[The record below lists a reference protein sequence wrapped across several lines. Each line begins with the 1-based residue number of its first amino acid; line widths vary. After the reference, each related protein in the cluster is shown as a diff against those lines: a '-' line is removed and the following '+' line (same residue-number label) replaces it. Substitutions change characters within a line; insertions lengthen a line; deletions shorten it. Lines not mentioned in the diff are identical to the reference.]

1 MKQWSVF
8 ETEIDKIPDFN
19 KKGEENMERIQDAE
33 IIEPVLTFEPF
44 AEEEKKEEVVVKEE
58 KVEISPVEK
67 EMQEL
72 QLTEAEKKMVADFSS
87 KIDLK
92 NTNLVLQYGSGAQ
105 KKIADFS
112 ETALDSVRTKDLGEV
127 GELLTSVVAEL
138 KCFDEEEQKGFFGL
152 FKKAG
157 NSIESMKAK
166 YGKAEANVSTMV
178 EVLEGHQVQL
188 MKDTAMLDKMYEINK
203 NYFKELNMYIIAG
216 KKKIEQVETVD
227 LPALI
232 EKAQKSGLQEDA
244 QEVSDTKA
252 MLDRFEKKIH
262 DLELTKAISLQMA
275 PQIRLIQNNDTV
287 MAEKIQSTLV
297 NTIPL
302 WKSQMV
308 LALGMSHS
316 VEAAKAQQAVTD
328 ITNELLRKNAAV
340 LQQSTMET
348 ARAAEKS
355 IVDIGTLTET
365 NQMLIQTLDEVVQIQ
380 AEGKEKRRQAEAEL
394 LRIENELKNRLLQMR
409 G

>member
-1 MKQWSVF
+1 MEK
-8 ETEIDKIPDFN
+8 FN
-19 KKGEENMERIQDAE
+19 DAE
-33 IIEPVLTFEPF
+33 IMETVLTFEPF
-44 AEEEKKEEVVVKEE
+44 AEEVKDDNM
-58 KVEISPVEK
+58 VEQKAELSEVEK
-67 EMQEL
+67 EMENL

-92 NTNLVLQYGSGAQ
+92 NTNLVLQYGAGAQ

-127 GELLTSVVAEL
+127 GQLLSGVVAEL
-138 KCFDEEEQKGFFGL
+138 KCFNEEEQKGFLGL
-152 FKKAG
+152 FKKAN
-157 NSIESMKAK
+157 NSIETMKAK
-166 YGKAEANVSTMV
+166 YGKAEANVNTMV

-203 NYFKELNMYIIAG
+203 NYFKELNMYILAG
-216 KKKIEQVETVD
+216 KDKIEQVKNIE

-232 EKAQKSGLQEDA
+232 DKAQKSGLQEDA
-244 QEVSDTKA
+244 QEVNDMKA
-252 MLDRFEKKIH
+252 MVDRFEKKIH

-275 PQIRLIQNNDTV
+275 PQIRLIQSNDTV

-308 LALGMSHS
+308 LALGMNRS

-328 ITNELLRKNAAV
+328 VTNELLKKNAAM
-340 LQQSTMET
+340 LHQSTVET
-348 ARAAEKS
+348 AKASEKS
-355 IVDIGTLTET
+355 IVDINTLTET
-365 NQMLIQTLDEVVQIQ
+365 NKLLIQTLDEVMQIQ
-380 AEGKEKRRQAEAEL
+380 AEGKEKRKQAEIEL
-394 LRIENELKNRLLQMR
+394 NRIENDLKNRLLEMR

>member
-1 MKQWSVF
+1 
-8 ETEIDKIPDFN
+8 
-19 KKGEENMERIQDAE
+19 MERIQDAE
-33 IIEPVLTFEPF
+33 IMEPVLTFEPF
-44 AEEEKKEEVVVKEE
+44 EEEVKESPIVEEKNEISEVKKEMEN
-58 KVEISPVEK
+58 
-67 EMQEL
+67 L
-72 QLTEAEKKMVADFSS
+72 RLTDAEKKMVADFSS

-112 ETALDSVRTKDLGEV
+112 ESALDNVRSKDLGEV
-127 GELLTSVVAEL
+127 GSLLTNVVAEL
-138 KCFDEEEQKGFFGL
+138 KCFDEEEQKGFLGL
-152 FKKAG
+152 FKKAS

-166 YGKAEANVSTMV
+166 YGKAEANVNTMV

-203 NYFKELNMYIIAG
+203 NYFKELNMYILAG
-216 KKKIEQVETVD
+216 KDKIEQVKNVE
-227 LPALI
+227 LPSLM
-232 EKAQKSGLQEDA
+232 EKAQNSGLAEDA
-244 QEVSDTKA
+244 QEVNDMKS

-275 PQIRLIQNNDTV
+275 PQIRLIQNNDTI

-308 LALGMSHS
+308 LALGMNRS

-328 ITNELLRKNAAV
+328 VTNELLRKNAAV
-340 LQQSTMET
+340 LHQSTIET
-348 ARAAEKS
+348 AKASEKS
-355 IVDIGTLTET
+355 IVDINTLTET
-365 NQMLIQTLDEVVQIQ
+365 NQLLIQTLDEVVQIQ
-380 AEGKEKRRQAEAEL
+380 AEGKEKRRQAEIEL
-394 LRIENELKNRLLQMR
+394 NRIESDLKNRLLQMR

>member
-1 MKQWSVF
+1 M
-8 ETEIDKIPDFN
+8 DK
-19 KKGEENMERIQDAE
+19 MLDAE

-44 AEEEKKEEVVVKEE
+44 AEETKAEIVVEEKTEVSNVKKEMEA
-58 KVEISPVEK
+58 
-67 EMQEL
+67 L
-72 QLTEAEKKMVADFSS
+72 QLTEAEKRMVADFSS

-112 ETALDSVRTKDLGEV
+112 ESALDNVRNKDLGEV
-127 GELLTSVVAEL
+127 GELLSSVVAEL
-138 KCFDEEEQKGFFGL
+138 KCFDEEEQKGFLGI
-152 FKKAG
+152 FKKAS
-157 NSIESMKAK
+157 NSIETMKAK
-166 YGKAEANVSTMV
+166 YGKAEANVNTMV

-203 NYFKELNMYIIAG
+203 NYFKELNMYILAG
-216 KKKIEQVETVD
+216 KDKIEQVKNVE
-227 LPALI
+227 LPALM

-244 QEVSDTKA
+244 QEVNDMKA
-252 MLDRFEKKIH
+252 MVDRFEKKIH

-275 PQIRLIQNNDTV
+275 PQIRLIQSNDTV

-308 LALGMSHS
+308 LALGMNRS
-316 VEAAKAQQAVTD
+316 VEAAKAQQEVTD
-328 ITNELLRKNAAV
+328 VTNELLKRNAAM
-340 LQQSTMET
+340 LHQSTVET
-348 ARAAEKS
+348 AKASEKS
-355 IVDIGTLTET
+355 IVDINTLTET
-365 NQMLIQTLDEVVQIQ
+365 NKLLIQTLDEVMQIQ
-380 AEGKEKRRQAEAEL
+380 AEGKEKRKKAEIEL
-394 LRIENELKNRLLQMR
+394 NRIENDLKTRLLEMR

>member
-1 MKQWSVF
+1 MEKIQD
-8 ETEIDKIPDFN
+8 TEIWESKPT
-19 KKGEENMERIQDAE
+19 
-33 IIEPVLTFEPF
+33 LTFEPF
-44 AEEEKKEEVVVKEE
+44 ETEPAQVVVPEKKEELLSYEQ
-58 KVEISPVEK
+58 
-67 EMQEL
+67 EMNQL
-72 QLTEAEKKMVADFSS
+72 QLTTEEKKMVQEFSE

-92 NTNLVLQYGSGAQ
+92 NSALVLQYGSGAQ

-112 ETALDSVRTKDLGEV
+112 ESALSNVRTKDLGEV
-127 GELLTSVVAEL
+127 GNLLADVVTEL
-138 KCFDEEEQKGFFGL
+138 KEFDAEETKGFFGI

-166 YGKAEANVSTMV
+166 YGKAEANVNAMV
-178 EVLEGHQVQL
+178 QVLEGHQVQL
-188 MKDTAMLDKMYEINK
+188 LKDTAMLDKMYEINK

-216 KKKIEQVETVD
+216 KQKIEEVEKHE
-227 LPALI
+227 LPMLMERA
-232 EKAQKSGLQEDA
+232 AKSGLAEDA
-244 QEVSDTKA
+244 QEVNDTKA

-275 PQIRLIQNNDTV
+275 PQIRLIQNNDTI

-308 LALGMSHS
+308 LALGMNRS

-328 ITNELLRKNAAV
+328 VTNELLRKNAAI
-340 LQQSTMET
+340 LQQSTIET
-348 ARAAEKS
+348 ARASERS
-355 IVDIGTLTET
+355 IVNIETLTET
-365 NQMLIQTLDEVVQIQ
+365 NQLLISTLDEVLKIQ
-380 AEGKEKRRQAEAEL
+380 AEGKEKRKQAEVEL
-394 LRIENELKNRLLQMR
+394 HRIENDLKNRLLEMR

>member
-1 MKQWSVF
+1 
-8 ETEIDKIPDFN
+8 
-19 KKGEENMERIQDAE
+19 MERIQNAE
-33 IIEPVLTFEPF
+33 IKEPVLTFEPF
-44 AEEEKKEEVVVKEE
+44 EEEKEMVVTEEKKEISAVK
-58 KVEISPVEK
+58 K
-67 EMQEL
+67 EMENL

-92 NTNLVLQYGSGAQ
+92 NTNLVLQYGAGAQ

-112 ETALDSVRTKDLGEV
+112 ESALDNVRSKDLGEV

-138 KCFDEEEQKGFFGL
+138 KCFDEEEQKGFLGL

-166 YGKAEANVSTMV
+166 YGKAEANVNTMA
-178 EVLEGHQVQL
+178 EVLEGHQIQL

-203 NYFKELNMYIIAG
+203 NYFKELNMYILAG
-216 KKKIEQVETVD
+216 KDKIEQVKMVE
-227 LPALI
+227 LPALM
-232 EKAQKSGLQEDA
+232 EKAQNSGLAEDA
-244 QEVSDTKA
+244 QEVNDMNA

-262 DLELTKAISLQMA
+262 DLELTKTISLQMA
-275 PQIRLIQNNDTV
+275 PQIRLIQSNDTI

-308 LALGMSHS
+308 LALGMNRS

-328 ITNELLRKNAAV
+328 VTNELLRKNAAV
-340 LQQSTMET
+340 LHQSTIET
-348 ARAAEKS
+348 AKASEKS
-355 IVDIGTLTET
+355 IVDINTLTET
-365 NQMLIQTLDEVVQIQ
+365 NQLLIQTLDEVVQIQ
-380 AEGKEKRRQAEAEL
+380 AEGKEKRKQAEIEL
-394 LRIENELKNRLLQMR
+394 NRIENDLKNRLLQMR

>member
-1 MKQWSVF
+1 
-8 ETEIDKIPDFN
+8 
-19 KKGEENMERIQDAE
+19 MERIQDVE
-33 IIEPVLTFEPF
+33 IMEPVLTFEPF

-58 KVEISPVEK
+58 KAEISLVEK

-72 QLTEAEKKMVADFSS
+72 QLTDAEKKMVADFSS

-112 ETALDSVRTKDLGEV
+112 ESALDSVRTKDLGEV
-127 GELLTSVVAEL
+127 GELLTNVVAEL

-152 FKKAG
+152 FKRAG

-166 YGKAEANVSTMV
+166 YGKAEANVNTMV

-203 NYFKELNMYIIAG
+203 NYFKELNMYILAG
-216 KKKIEQVETVD
+216 KKKMEEVRTVE
-227 LPALI
+227 LPALM
-232 EKAQKSGLQEDA
+232 EKARQSGLAEDA
-244 QEVSDTKA
+244 QEVNDMQA
-252 MLDRFEKKIH
+252 MVDRFEKKIH
-262 DLELTKAISLQMA
+262 DLELTKTISLQMA
-275 PQIRLIQNNDTV
+275 PQIRLIQSNDTI

-308 LALGMSHS
+308 LALGMNRS

-328 ITNELLRKNAAV
+328 VTNELLRKNAAV
-340 LQQSTMET
+340 LHQSTIET
-348 ARAAEKS
+348 AKASEKS
-355 IVDIGTLTET
+355 IVDIAALTET
-365 NQMLIQTLDEVVQIQ
+365 NQLLIQTLDEVVQIQ

-394 LRIENELKNRLLQMR
+394 VRIENDLKNKLLQMR

>member
-1 MKQWSVF
+1 MEKITN
-8 ETEIDKIPDFN
+8 TEVLESTPT
-19 KKGEENMERIQDAE
+19 
-33 IIEPVLTFEPF
+33 LTFEPF
-44 AEEEKKEEVVVKEE
+44 QEQETPVVQEKKEEIVPQVKEMAEIQLTEEEKKMV
-58 KVEISPVEK
+58 
-67 EMQEL
+67 QE
-72 QLTEAEKKMVADFSS
+72 FSE

-92 NTNLVLQYGSGAQ
+92 NSALILQYGAGAQ

-112 ETALDSVRTKDLGEV
+112 ETALDNVRTKDLGEV
-127 GELLTSVVAEL
+127 GDLLAGVVTEL
-138 KCFDEEEQKGFFGL
+138 KEFDAQETKGFLGL

-166 YGKAEANVSTMV
+166 YGKAEANVNAMV

-188 MKDTAMLDKMYEINK
+188 LKDTAMLDKMYEINK

-216 KKKIEQVETVD
+216 KQKMEEVANKE
-227 LPALI
+227 LPALM
-232 EKAQKSGLQEDA
+232 EKAARTGLAEDA
-244 QEVSDTKA
+244 QEVNDTKA

-308 LALGMSHS
+308 LALGMNRS
-316 VEAAKAQQAVTD
+316 VEAAKAQQAVTEV
-328 ITNELLRKNAAV
+328 TNELLRKNAAV
-340 LQQSTMET
+340 LQQSTIET
-348 ARAAEKS
+348 AKASEKS
-355 IVDIGTLTET
+355 IVDVETLAET
-365 NQMLIQTLDEVVQIQ
+365 NQMLISTLDEVLKIQ
-380 AEGKEKRRQAEAEL
+380 TEGKEKRKLAEIEL
-394 LRIENELKNRLLQMR
+394 NRIENDLKSRLLEMR